1 MYYDMI
7 CAGFGGQGVLVIGN
21 LISEAALQEG
31 KNVTFFPSYGVEM
44 RGGTAN
50 CTVVISDE
58 PIGSPIIGH
67 PLSCI
72 VMNLPSLVKFTP
84 LIRSDGLLIVNESL
98 VDPKEI
104 TRNDLE
110 VVSIPLLKVAGE
122 LGNDRLANMV
132 ALGAFCERSATV
144 GLESVF
150 EAMKEVFDEHYHHLI
165 PTNIEAVKKGSEI
178 AKKAEE
184 NS

>member
-1 MYYDMI
+1 MYYDLI

-21 LISEAALQEG
+21 LVAEAAIQEG

-50 CTVVISDE
+50 CTVVMSDE

-67 PLSCI
+67 PMSCI

-84 LIRSDGLLIVNESL
+84 LIKSGGLLLVNSSL
-98 VDPKEI
+98 VDPNEVK
-104 TRNDLE
+104 RNDIELIA
-110 VVSIPLLKVAGE
+110 IPLLKVAKE

-132 ALGAFCERSATV
+132 ALGAYCEKSGSVR
-144 GLESVF
+144 LESVF

-165 PTNIEAVKKGSEI
+165 PKNIEAVKKGSEI
-178 AKKAEE
+178 AKRAKGH
-184 NS
+184 S

>member
-1 MYYDMI
+1 MYYDLI

-21 LISEAALQEG
+21 IVAEAALQEG

-50 CTVVISDE
+50 CMVVISDG

-67 PLSCI
+67 PFSCI
-72 VMNLPSLVKFTP
+72 IMNLPSLVKFAP
-84 LIRSDGLLIVNESL
+84 LIRPGGFVLVNSSL
-98 VDPKEI
+98 VDPKEVK
-104 TRNDLE
+104 RNDIEL
-110 VVSIPLLKVAGE
+110 VAVPLLKVAEE

-132 ALGAFCERSATV
+132 AVGAYCERTRTV

-165 PTNIEAVKKGSEI
+165 PKNIEAVKKGSEI
-178 AKKAEE
+178 AK
-184 NS
+184 NC

>member
-1 MYYDMI
+1 MYYDLI

-21 LISEAALQEG
+21 LVAEAALQEG

-72 VMNLPSLVKFTP
+72 VMNLPSLVKFAP
-84 LIRSDGLLIVNESL
+84 LIRPGGLLLVNSSL
-98 VDPKEI
+98 VDPKEVK
-104 TRNDLE
+104 RNDIEL
-110 VVSIPLLKVAGE
+110 VAVPLLKVAGE

-132 ALGAFCERSATV
+132 AVGAYCGRTATV

-150 EAMKEVFDEHYHHLI
+150 EAMKEVFDERYHHLI
-165 PTNIEAVKKGSEI
+165 PKNIEAVKKGSEI
-178 AKKAEE
+178 AK

>member
-1 MYYDMI
+1 MYYDLI

-21 LISEAALQEG
+21 LVAEAALQEG
-31 KNVTFFPSYGVEM
+31 KNATFFPSYGVEM

-67 PLSCI
+67 PLSSI
-72 VMNLPSLVKFTP
+72 VMNLPSLVKFAP
-84 LIRSDGLLIVNESL
+84 LIRPDGLLLVNSSL
-98 VDPKEI
+98 VDPKEVK
-104 TRNDLE
+104 RNDIEL
-110 VVSIPLLKVAGE
+110 VAIPFLKVAGE

-132 ALGAFCERSATV
+132 AVGAYCERTGTV
-144 GLESVF
+144 SLESIF

-165 PTNIEAVKKGSEI
+165 PKNIEAVKRGSEI
-178 AKKAEE
+178 AK